1 VAKKA
6 VILAVFAVV
15 YMTLAV
21 VSYVQ
26 RSATWDEPMHLTAGY
41 VALVD
46 GDHRVDPSH
55 PPFLR
60 MWAALPLLLLP
71 RPMAD
76 TSAIDRV
83 SSAQWFSQAY
93 EFARRFVYVDND
105 ADQILSAG
113 RFMVVLWGVALGILL
128 FFWTSEWLGFVPAV
142 IALAFYTME
151 PNIAAHASLI
161 TTDLGITC
169 FIFGAVYF
177 LWRTCRAPGVLNVLG
192 VAVFTALACVTKF
205 SGVVLWPILVC
216 LVAAATLNRSNLS
229 MKTAAAILAAAAAV
243 TFAAVWAIY
252 GFRYAPSASAGW
264 IVDFT
269 QAPAMTSQAP
279 VLVGLGDWLDAHRIL
294 PNAFIQGFVYSRAS
308 SQQMPAFLAGH
319 ISADGW
325 WYYFPIAFLIKTPS
339 ALILLFIVGLVVYV
353 KRRRELHVANELF
366 VLVPMFI
373 YLGVAMTSG
382 INLGLRHI
390 LPIYPFVLLIAVAG
404 AQSMMTARR
413 PIARVAF
420 AVVAVFWLVRFA
432 DHYPRTLSYFNVFVG
447 GSSNGYKYLVD
458 SNLDWGQHLK
468 LLKRWMDDNG
478 VSHVNLAYF
487 GTADPVY
494 YGINCTHLPGAPTFA
509 LPLINKPKL
518 PGYVAISAT
527 VLSGVYLPPEWR
539 LFYRGFQT
547 MTPVAQ
553 VGNSIFVYRI
563 DRWPEPSDSDESG
576 SAADAALADA
586 LLFAQGWSD
595 RAALHYRNYLK
606 YRPDDA
612 DAWARLGLALFA
624 DGQTG
629 EGMAAVEEAVRLDPR
644 NVRGRRLLARA
655 LIEGG
660 NPREASSH
668 AATAVTLVPGDGDA
682 HDLLGVALAMQGKL
696 EEAAIHFMRAVEIDP
711 GNKVAVDHLQRID
724 RARRGGGTR

>member
-6 VILAVFAVV
+6 VILAIFALV
-15 YMTLAV
+15 YTTLAV
-21 VSYVQ
+21 ASYVQ
-26 RSATWDEPMHLTAGY
+26 KSATWDEPMHLTAGY
-41 VALVD
+41 VALVE

-60 MWAALPLLLLP
+60 MWAALPLLVLP
-71 RPMAD
+71 RLVID

-93 EFARRFVYVDND
+93 EYARRFLYVDND
-105 ADQILSAG
+105 ADRMLSAG
-113 RFMVVLWGVALGILL
+113 RFMVVLWGVALGLLL
-128 FFWTSEWLGFVPAV
+128 FFWTNEWLGFAPAV
-142 IALAFYTME
+142 AALGFYTLE

-216 LVAAATLNRSNLS
+216 LVAAAVLYRSALS
-229 MKTAAAILAAAAAV
+229 MKTAAAILAVAATA
-243 TFAAVWAIY
+243 TFVAVWAIY
-252 GFRYAPSASAGW
+252 GFRYLPSLSGGW

-269 QAPAMTSQAP
+269 EAPAMRSQAP
-279 VLVGLGDWLDAHRIL
+279 VLVGLGAWLDAHRVL
-294 PNAFIQGFVYSRAS
+294 PNAFIQGFVYSQVS
-308 SQQMPAFLAGH
+308 SQQMPAFLAGN

-353 KRRRELHVANELF
+353 KRRRELQVANELF
-366 VLVPMFI
+366 VVVPVLI

-390 LPIYPFVLLIAVAG
+390 LPIYPFVLLIAVA
-404 AQSMMTARR
+404 AANELIATRR
-413 PIARVAF
+413 PIGRVAF
-420 AVVAVFWLVRFA
+420 AAVAVFWLVRFA
-432 DHYPRTLSYFNVFVG
+432 DHYPRTLTYFNLFVG

-468 LLKRWMDDNG
+468 LLKRWMDEHG

-487 GTADPVY
+487 GTADPMY

-509 LPLINKPKL
+509 LPLIEKPKL

-527 VLSGVYLPPEWR
+527 VLSGVYLPPQWR
-539 LFYRGFQT
+539 LFYRGFQA

-553 VGNSIFVYRI
+553 VGNSILIYRV
-563 DRWPEPSDSDESG
+563 DRWPEPSDPG
-576 SAADAALADA
+576 LAAGEAHATLADA

-595 RAALHYRNYLK
+595 HAALHYRKHLK
-606 YRPDDA
+606 DRPDDP
-612 DAWARLGLALFA
+612 DAWARLGLALLA

-629 EGMAAVEEAVRLDPR
+629 EGMAAVTEAVRLDPR
-644 NVRGRRLLARA
+644 NVRARRLMARG
-655 LIEGG
+655 LIESG
-660 NPREASSH
+660 NPRGATSH
-668 AATAVTLVPGDGDA
+668 AAAAVTLAPGDADA
-682 HDLLGVALAMQGKL
+682 HDLLGVALAMQGRF
-696 EEAAIHFMRAVEIDP
+696 EEAAVHFTRAVEIDP
-711 GNKVAVDHLQRID
+711 GHPGANDHLRRIQP
-724 RARRGGGTR
+724 R